1 MKPVGIAQPITTG
14 IVAAIA
20 GFASSFALVIAGLQA
35 VGATA
40 AEAAS
45 GLLVLCVFQ
54 GITSIA
60 LTLRYRL
67 PISIAWSTPGAAL
80 LIAAQATTGDY
91 SAAIGA
97 FLLAGALFLIT
108 GLWPW
113 LARTMTRIPRPIANA
128 MLAGILFPICLAPVQ
143 AAISELW
150 MLALPPILVWLVLL
164 RLAPRWA
171 VAGAVLATVA
181 VVVISN
187 WGTELSASQLA
198 PVLTFTLPTFDSVV
212 LIGLGIPL
220 YIVTMAGQN
229 IPGFA
234 VLSTF
239 GFDNPPARAILAG
252 SGIATMAG
260 SFFGGYTLNLSALTA
275 AMMAGPDAHPDRSRR
290 WIATV
295 TSGSTYI
302 VLGLGAGLATTLVSV
317 SPPILITAVAGLA
330 LLGAFA
336 SAVTT
341 SLEVPEHRIVAVV
354 TFLVVAAGLPIA
366 GIGSALWGL
375 VVGGI
380 VMLWTSTGA
389 LELRAKAISGL
400 RRRAGHARA
409 SADRRLGGRST
420 RARRP

>member
-1 MKPVGIAQPITTG
+1 MNSAGIAQPISTG
-14 IVAAIA
+14 IVAAIT

-35 VGATA
+35 VGATP

-45 GLLVLCVFQ
+45 GLLILCVFQ
-54 GITSIA
+54 GITGAI
-60 LTLRYRL
+60 LTLKYRL

-80 LIAAQATTGDY
+80 LVAAQATTGEY

-97 FLLAGALFLIT
+97 FLLAGVLYLIT

-113 LARTMTRIPRPIANA
+113 LARTMTRIPKPIASA

-164 RLAPRWA
+164 RFAPRWA
-171 VAGAVLATVA
+171 VAGALLATVI
-181 VVVISN
+181 VVVISS
-187 WGTELSASQLA
+187 WGVALTPAQLA
-198 PVLTFTLPTFDSVV
+198 PTISFTLPTFDPIV
-212 LIGLGIPL
+212 LIGLGVPL

-239 GFDNPPARAILAG
+239 GFDYPPARAILAG
-252 SGIATMAG
+252 SGIATIAG

-275 AMMAGPDAHPDRSRR
+275 AMMAGPDSHPERAKR
-290 WIATV
+290 WIATL
-295 TSGSTYI
+295 TSSSAYLVI
-302 VLGLGAGLATTLVSV
+302 GLGAGLATTLVSV

-341 SLEVPEHRIVAVV
+341 SLEVP
-354 TFLVVAAGLPIA
+354 
-366 GIGSALWGL
+366 
-375 VVGGI
+375 
-380 VMLWTSTGA
+380 
-389 LELRAKAISGL
+389 
-400 RRRAGHARA
+400 
-409 SADRRLGGRST
+409 
-420 RARRP
+420 

>member
-1 MKPVGIAQPITTG
+1 MTLPPSATIAQPITAG
-14 IVAAIA
+14 IVGAIA

-35 VGATA
+35 VGATP
-40 AEAAS
+40 AEASS

-54 GITSIA
+54 GVTAIA

-80 LIAAQATTGDY
+80 LIAAQQTTGDY

-97 FLLAGALFLIT
+97 FLLAGALYLVT

-113 LARTMTRIPRPIANA
+113 LARLMTRIPKPIASA

-143 AAISELW
+143 AAISDLW
-150 MLALPPILVWLVLL
+150 MLALPPILVWLVLI

-171 VAGAVLATVA
+171 VAGAVVATV
-181 VVVISN
+181 VVVTISN
-187 WGTELSASQLA
+187 WGVPLTPSQLA
-198 PVLTFTLPTFDSVV
+198 PTISFTLPTFDPVV
-212 LIGLGIPL
+212 LVGLGVPL

-239 GFDNPPARAILAG
+239 GFDHPPARAILAG

-275 AMMAGPDAHPDRSRR
+275 AMFAGPDSHPDRSKR
-290 WIATV
+290 WIATL
-295 TSGSTYI
+295 TSGSAYI

-336 SAVTT
+336 QAATT
-341 SLEVPEHRIVAVV
+341 ALEVPEHRIVAVV
-354 TFLVVAAGLPIA
+354 TFLVVVAGIPIA
-366 GIGSALWGL
+366 GIGSAFWGL
-375 VVGGI
+375 IVGGV
-380 VMLWTSTGA
+380 VMLVTAW
-389 LELRAKAISGL
+389 RP
-400 RRRAGHARA
+400 RRRLA
-409 SADRRLGGRST
+409 
-420 RARRP
+420 ARRSAAEAPAGEGTAADGTTAGDPESD